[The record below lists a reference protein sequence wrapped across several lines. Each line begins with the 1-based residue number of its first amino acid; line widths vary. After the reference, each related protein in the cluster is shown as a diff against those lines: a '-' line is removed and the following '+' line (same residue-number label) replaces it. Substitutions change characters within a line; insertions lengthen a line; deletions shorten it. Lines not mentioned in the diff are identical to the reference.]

1 MSHYLHNAN
10 KHSAMLLR
18 AAPDADFQGTPRRMA
33 LGAVVS
39 GIMAAW
45 SLAAYAPVAQA
56 QDYPSRPIRV
66 IVPYAPGGTDQQ
78 LRILAPA
85 LQKLIGQSLVIE
97 NMAGAGAAIGTAAV
111 RNARPDGYTLLY
123 TGTGALTVAPN
134 IGKPPYAMDD
144 LVPIGNVIG
153 TPFVVASKP
162 DAPFKTLAEMVAY
175 GKANPG
181 KITFGSAG
189 HGTTTHMA
197 GEAIAGAAGFKL
209 LHVPYQGI
217 GPAVASILGGNV
229 DMVVGLPNAIMPH
242 VNGGKLVALGITGP
256 QRSDLMPGFMTVR
269 EAGIDMTDVTKFGFF
284 APKGTPDAI
293 MQKWIAAVPEAMK
306 ASEFIE
312 ANKRSFNS
320 TMYLNPAQFKTVLDN
335 EDKYFKKL
343 IKDLKLGEGA

>member
-1 MSHYLHNAN
+1 MPITPSNTTTRRTLVQR
-10 KHSAMLLR
+10 R
-18 AAPDADFQGTPRRMA
+18 AA
-33 LGAVVS
+33 LGAIV
-39 GIMAAW
+39 GGMIAT
-45 SLAAYAPVAQA
+45 SLVPQGFA
-56 QDYPSRPIRV
+56 QDYPNRPIRV

-85 LQKLIGQSLVIE
+85 LQKILGANLVID
-97 NMAGAGAAIGTAAV
+97 NVAGAGAAIGTTAV
-111 RNARPDGYTLLY
+111 KNAKPDGYTLLY
-123 TGTGALTVAPN
+123 TGTGALTVGPN
-134 IGKPPYAMDD
+134 IGKTPYTMDD

-153 TPFVVASKP
+153 TPFVLAAKP
-162 DAPFKTLAEMVAY
+162 DAAFKTLAEMVAY
-175 GKANPG
+175 GKANSG

-242 VNGGKLVALGITGP
+242 VNGGKLVALAITGP
-256 QRSDLMPGFMTVR
+256 QRSDLMPNFMTVR
-269 EAGIDMTDVTKFGFF
+269 EGGIDMTDVTKFGFF

-293 MQKWIAAVPEAMK
+293 LQKWIAAVPEAMK
-306 ASEFIE
+306 APEFVE
-312 ANKRSFNS
+312 ATKRSFNS
-320 TMYLNPAQFKTVLDN
+320 TMYLTPAQFKTVLDT

-343 IKDLKLGEGA
+343 IKDLKLGEGS